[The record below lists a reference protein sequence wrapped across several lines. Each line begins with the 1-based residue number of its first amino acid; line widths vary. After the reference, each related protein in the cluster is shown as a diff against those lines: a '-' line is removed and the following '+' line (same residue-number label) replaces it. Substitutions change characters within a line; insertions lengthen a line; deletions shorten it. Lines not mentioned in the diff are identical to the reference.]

1 MAFEQ
6 VVTITADDSG
16 IVQSL
21 QDISSQA
28 SNTSASI
35 DEIGQAVTESF
46 NPKELDKFEKELGDT
61 SKAIKKASDDT
72 SKLNSNTKKT
82 ATSVNQLSNSVGVL
96 GRSFGGLRSGI
107 RNVGKAFKALLAN
120 PVLLVFVALVGA
132 VTALFKA
139 FSSTKKGAEFLGQAS
154 AALGAVLD
162 VLRDIV
168 VSVGGAIIN
177 AFENPLESIKAL
189 GKAIITN
196 VFNRFKA
203 ILLIAESTLETLKAL
218 GTLDYDRLKKSVV
231 DLNTALTQLT
241 TGLDAEQQKAFGN
254 AISDTTEKIKQA
266 AIQAARLQ
274 AELDAVV
281 DIQRKLS
288 VERAKL
294 NTQLVKARNLANDA
308 NVPLQK
314 RIEALQKAAK
324 LEDIQLNKEIAAQRK
339 KVKAIEAVNAIATS
353 SAADLDKLA
362 QAEIKL
368 ANLQTQSAQKKL
380 AIERQ
385 LQTLNTQAAK
395 QQADLAAFQLEINN
409 LLIDESK
416 KTAEQIALDEKKA
429 RDKSIADSLLSKKN
443 QADLLLVSE
452 QVYQKQLEAI
462 KVDAA
467 EKEKLLQKT
476 TFDAAVQ
483 EQLKNIN
490 LQAEIA
496 TLELNNKQEKERQS
510 FAITARSEQEI
521 TEFQRVQ
528 SEERALL
535 ELQLQQTRLEAI
547 RAFSTDATA
556 EEKKRLDTEIE
567 LVKTSIKG
575 VGVAIEEEKA
585 KTKGS
590 GLFGMLGLGQ
600 ETQSNIQAIQGALNQ
615 VTKAVSDAVGE
626 QIKALQKEVDFRNDK
641 IDDLKSDLAT
651 EIDLANLGKAA
662 NIESIQD
669 QIKQEEKARDI
680 AEQKKKEAAKAQF
693 ALDTALQA
701 SNLITSISALYSSL
715 SGLPFGIG
723 VALATALSA
732 VMIGSFVAS
741 KVQVGNSVGFKDGGY
756 TGNMGVDDEAGVT
769 HGQEFVL
776 DAKTTKDLKLK
787 GKTMQQARSLLL
799 GNHSTDV
806 NNGIQVNLQAKK
818 QRIEAARYQAYKDGI
833 KEAINGQ
840 SKYLTAIREAVKQI
854 PTVIPLGDK
863 AQVRTKDN
871 KGNTTIETVKA
882 SN

>member
-6 VVTITADDSG
+6 IVTITADDSG

-28 SNTSASI
+28 SVASSSI
-35 DEIGQAVTESF
+35 DEIGQSVTESF
-46 NPKELDKFEKELGDT
+46 NPKGLDKFEKELGDT

-72 SKLNSNTKKT
+72 TKLNSNTKKT

-107 RNVGKAFKALLAN
+107 RNLGKAFKALLAN

-168 VSVGGAIIN
+168 VNVGSAIIS
-177 AFENPLESIKAL
+177 AFENPLESIKSL

-203 ILLIAESTLETLKAL
+203 VLLIAESTLETLKAL

-231 DLNTALTQLT
+231 DLNTALTQLS

-254 AISDTTEKIKQA
+254 AIKNTTEEIKREA
-266 AIQAARLQ
+266 AAAFALQ
-274 AELDAVV
+274 KQLDAVV
-281 DIQRKLS
+281 DTQRRLS
-288 VERAKL
+288 VQRAKL
-294 NTQLVKARNLANDA
+294 NTQLVKARDIASDA
-308 NVPLQK
+308 NKPLAE
-314 RIEALQKAAK
+314 RIEALDNVIK
-324 LEDIQLNKEIAAQRK
+324 LEDTQLKKEIAAQGQR
-339 KVKAIEAVNAIATS
+339 VKALKALASQSDSDKQT
-353 SAADLDKLA
+353 LDEIA

-368 ANLQTQSAQKKL
+368 ANLRTQSEQRL
-380 AIERQ
+380 LNIRRQRQSLDNQAI
-385 LQTLNTQAAK
+385 K
-395 QQADLAAFQLEINN
+395 QQADIAAFQLEINN
-409 LLIDESK
+409 LLVDESK

-429 RDKSIADSLLSKKN
+429 RDKSITDSLVSKKN
-443 QADLLLVSE
+443 QQDLLLVSE

-462 KVDAA
+462 KVEAA
-467 EKEKLLQKT
+467 AKAKLLQKT

-483 EQLKNIN
+483 DQLKNIN

-496 TLELNNKQEKERQS
+496 TLELDSKQEKERQS
-510 FAITARSEQEI
+510 FAITAKSEAEI
-521 TEFQRVQ
+521 TDFQRVQ

-547 RAFSTDATA
+547 RAFSTDATE

-567 LVKTSIKG
+567 LVKTSIRG

-662 NIESIQD
+662 NIENIQD
-669 QIKQEEKARDI
+669 QIKKEEKARDI
-680 AEQKKKEAAKAQF
+680 AEQKKKEAAKTQF

-741 KVQVGNSVGFKDGGY
+741 KVSVGNSVGFKDGGY

-799 GNHSTDV
+799 GNHSTDL

-818 QRIEAARYQAYKDGI
+818 QRVEAARYQAYKDGI